1 MGSQHRVCISFYIQ
15 FFKNVEI
22 NSISDQISRSVVSDS
37 WQPHDGEKVNA
48 IQLSKNIYAKIS
60 LKKMKFFVD
69 NEVPL

>member
-37 WQPHDGEKVNA
+37 WQPHDSEKVNA

-60 LKKMKFFVD
+60 LKKSHVSKTC
-69 NEVPL
+69 NIIT